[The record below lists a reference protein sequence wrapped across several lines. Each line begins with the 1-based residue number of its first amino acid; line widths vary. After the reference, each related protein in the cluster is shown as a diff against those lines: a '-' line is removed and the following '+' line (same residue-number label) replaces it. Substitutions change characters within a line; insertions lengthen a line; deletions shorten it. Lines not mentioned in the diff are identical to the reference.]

1 MNSMKNFW
9 SMMTFMVG
17 ILCVTLSACSSD
29 DDVIPQI
36 SVPTGNENFFEKS
49 MDLESSAT
57 EKSFTFTSNV
67 AWTLNVANTRDGSS
81 WLSATPTS
89 GEAGTY
95 TITVKAS
102 ENTTYDDRNAVI
114 SIVAGDSIHKVFVNQ
129 KQLDAL
135 TVTSDRFEV
144 PVEGGYINVEVK
156 TNIDYEVIIPDDNKQ
171 WIHLSDEQQTR
182 AISTSSL
189 SFKIDKCEEYD
200 KREGMIIIK
209 AKEKE
214 EVINVYQV
222 GEGILTLTKNEY
234 NLSSSAQE
242 LTIEIKSNFDYAVEF
257 PDVDWI
263 EEVTTQTR
271 GISTHSLRL
280 HVSENEAYESRTAK
294 LRVYDR
300 NSSVSEEVIINQ
312 SQKNEL
318 IIEKK
323 EFEFDENG
331 GSFSINVKSNVD
343 YKVIIDDNWVKE
355 ETTPSTRS
363 LIDNNHTFTVAKMGS
378 DIERESKITFSD
390 KKTGVSN
397 EVVVKQKRLLFLESS
412 SQTMMMNNDKLLKCT
427 NLTNQKLKWTS
438 SNPSVAS
445 VDENGKVTAI
455 SKGTTI
461 ITVSTI
467 DDKHSYSCSITVKDI
482 TDFVSMARTGTSMSI
497 TMSGT
502 RYSVTFTITNSS
514 SETIHIVSLGGV
526 KDGVTQ
532 DLKGGDSVSI
542 TLASSLSYIQ
552 SSLQTLVYT
561 YKGKEFSHDG

>member
-1 MNSMKNFW
+1 MNSMKNLW
-9 SMMTFMVG
+9 SLMTIMVT
-17 ILCVTLSACSSD
+17 ILSVTLSACSSD

-49 MDLESSAT
+49 MDFESSAT

-67 AWTLNVANTRDGSS
+67 AWTLNVADTRDGSS
-81 WLSATPTS
+81 WLSASPTS
-89 GEAGTY
+89 GEAGTH

-102 ENTTYDDRNAVI
+102 ENITYDDRNAVI
-114 SIVAGDSIHKVFVNQ
+114 SIVSGDYIRKVFVNQ

-156 TNIDYEVIIPDDNKQ
+156 TNIDYEVIIPEDNKQ
-171 WIHLSDEQQTR
+171 WIHLSNEQQTR

-200 KREGMIIIK
+200 KREGKIIIK
-209 AKEKE
+209 AKDKE

-242 LTIEIKSNFDYAVEF
+242 LAIEIKSNFDYAVEL

-263 EEVTTQTR
+263 EEVTAQTR
-271 GISTHSLRL
+271 GISTHTLRL
-280 HVSENEAYESRTAK
+280 SISENEAYESRTAK

-300 NSSVSEEVIINQ
+300 NSSLSEEVIINQ

-343 YKVIIDDNWVKE
+343 YKVIIDDDWVKE
-355 ETTPSTRS
+355 KTTPSTRS
-363 LIDNNHTFTVAKMGS
+363 LVDSNHTFTVAKMGA

-397 EVVVKQKRLLFLESS
+397 EVVVRQKRLLFLESS
-412 SQTMMMNNDKLLKCT
+412 SLTMMINDNKSPKCT
-427 NLTNQKLKWTS
+427 NLTDQKLKWVS

-445 VDENGKVTAI
+445 VDENGKITAI
-455 SKGTTI
+455 SKGTAI

-467 DDKHSYSCSITVKDI
+467 DEEHSYSCSITVKDI
-482 TDFVSMARTGTSMSI
+482 TDFVSMARTGTGMSV
-497 TMSGT
+497 TMYGT

-514 SETIHIVSLGGV
+514 SETIHIVSLAGV
-526 KDGVTQ
+526 TDGVTQ

-542 TLASSLSYIQ
+542 TLASPLSNIQ
-552 SSLQTLVYT
+552 SSLQKLVYT
-561 YKGKEFSHDG
+561 YKGKEYSYDK

>member
-1 MNSMKNFW
+1 M
-9 SMMTFMVG
+9 
-17 ILCVTLSACSSD
+17 
-29 DDVIPQI
+29 
-36 SVPTGNENFFEKS
+36 
-49 MDLESSAT
+49 
-57 EKSFTFTSNV
+57 
-67 AWTLNVANTRDGSS
+67 
-81 WLSATPTS
+81 
-89 GEAGTY
+89 
-95 TITVKAS
+95 
-102 ENTTYDDRNAVI
+102 
-114 SIVAGDSIHKVFVNQ
+114 
-129 KQLDAL
+129 
-135 TVTSDRFEV
+135 
-144 PVEGGYINVEVK
+144 
-156 TNIDYEVIIPDDNKQ
+156 
-171 WIHLSDEQQTR
+171 
-182 AISTSSL
+182 
-189 SFKIDKCEEYD
+189 
-200 KREGMIIIK
+200 
-209 AKEKE
+209 
-214 EVINVYQV
+214 
-222 GEGILTLTKNEY
+222 
-234 NLSSSAQE
+234 
-242 LTIEIKSNFDYAVEF
+242 
-257 PDVDWI
+257 
-263 EEVTTQTR
+263 
-271 GISTHSLRL
+271 
-280 HVSENEAYESRTAK
+280 
-294 LRVYDR
+294 
-300 NSSVSEEVIINQ
+300 
-312 SQKNEL
+312 
-318 IIEKK
+318 
-323 EFEFDENG
+323 
-331 GSFSINVKSNVD
+331 
-343 YKVIIDDNWVKE
+343 IIDDNWVKE